1 MGTTVIVKLPTLP
14 MKKLLLPILIILA
27 LPLVFQFT
35 PTEIVKLKTF
45 DALVKKQEPSGN
57 FVILNIT
64 EKDVQER
71 GGFPFPRRDLADI
84 QMDLINKGA
93 IGVGWSISF
102 SEKDRFGGDSIFAQ
116 TLGYIPS
123 VLAMFETPN
132 GQYPKTVGTIIKGNQ
147 VGGIPTQGIV
157 ENIDILKDNAYQ
169 GIATA
174 PVDVDNL
181 VRRIPLLMKTPQGWS
196 PSFGIEILKALTGTK
211 SYIITTNDNGIQEIA
226 VRHLPPIKTDS
237 FGRKWIS
244 WVDTPQTTLQ
254 EMDVNGKFVIIGVT
268 ANGIVPTLAS
278 PVGLLE
284 PHKIQAALVE
294 SILLKDSPIIPDWSL
309 SAEILIFGIFVSL
322 TWLLINYL
330 GMTLGIVLAVFTM
343 LCTALGGYWL
353 IQAGILLDVTW
364 TLISMFITGAIAFY
378 LRFREQFKLRLQIK
392 KQFEHY
398 LDPRQVKRLQE
409 NPDLLKLGGEKKV
422 ATFLFTDVRGFT
434 SLSEKLQPEEVT
446 EIMNKALTV
455 QVECVQRNGGMVDKF
470 IGDACMAIFNAPMDL
485 EDHEN
490 KAVKTA
496 IEMQE
501 AIKELNKELSH
512 EIAIGVGVNTGEAVI
527 GNMGSSTRFD
537 YSAIGDAVNT
547 AARLE
552 SATKE
557 TGVDILIGENTAQ
570 SVNYKLKSLK
580 AMKVKGKA
588 KALKIY
594 TIE

>member
-1 MGTTVIVKLPTLP
+1 MNKLI
-14 MKKLLLPILIILA
+14 LPILVILS
-27 LPLVFQFT
+27 LPLVFQST
-35 PTEIVKLKTF
+35 PTEILKLKIF
-45 DALVKKQEPSGN
+45 DALVEEQEPSGN

-64 EKDVQER
+64 EDDVANE
-71 GGFPFPRRDLADI
+71 GGWPLPRRRLAQI
-84 QMDLINKGA
+84 QVDLINEGA
-93 IGVGWSISF
+93 IGVGWVMSF
-102 SEKDRFGGDSIFAQ
+102 PQADRMGGDEVFAK

-123 VLAMFETPN
+123 VIAMFEDGN
-132 GQYPKTVGTIIKGNQ
+132 GNYPKPTGTVVKGNDVRAILSTGVKENLNTLATNTLQ
-147 VGGIPTQGIV
+147 GLAVAPT
-157 ENIDILKDNAYQ
+157 E
-169 GIATA
+169 
-174 PVDVDNL
+174 VDQL
-181 VRRIPLLMKTPQGWS
+181 VRRMPLLVQTPNNDWI
-196 PSFGIEILKALTGTK
+196 PSFGTQIYKALFNVKT
-211 SYIITTNDNGIQEIA
+211 YIITTNDNGIQEISI
-226 VRHLPPIKTDS
+226 RGIPPIKTDNL
-237 FGRKWIS
+237 GRKWIS
-244 WVDTPQTTLQ
+244 WVDTPQTDLK
-254 EMDVNGKFVIIGVT
+254 EMDVANKFVFIGVT
-268 ANGIVPTLAS
+268 ANGVMPQIAT

-284 PHKIQAALVE
+284 PHKIQAALSE
-294 SILLKDSPIIPDWSL
+294 SILIQNSPYIPDFAL
-309 SAEILIFGIFVSL
+309 ALEILIFGIFVSL
-322 TWLLINYL
+322 TWIVINYL
-330 GMTLGIVLAVFTM
+330 GVTKGVSIAIFLLLTTGLLGSFSIHK
-343 LCTALGGYWL
+343 GYL
-353 IQAGILLDVTW
+353 IDVSW
-364 TLISMFITGAIAFY
+364 TLISQFITGAVAFY
-378 LRFREQFKLRLQIK
+378 INFRKQFKLRQLIK

-398 LDPRQVKRLQE
+398 LDPRQVKQLQK
-409 NPDLLKLGGEKKV
+409 NPDLLKLGGEKRY

-557 TGVDILIGENTAQ
+557 AGVDILIGENTAQ